1 MNNTQSSPYTRHVSD
16 YSISAHEAFNALKSG
31 IEVNSPPATYIS
43 YVNNLNDDTRTLV
56 MQAIVD
62 KCITDFGFRQKSKQV
77 MIYDDGEA
85 KRSDYTVFKQTVFG
99 FAGTEENWKS
109 SLVIE
114 FYERVNQVAMIVMTD
129 AAEVVEKI
137 QKFVGDIRA
146 DYPEKQKEKTFYTIG
161 SNSSGFTLEEL
172 TIKTQLDS
180 TILNYNY
187 NDDFQPVHSEINKLI
202 SEESRGLVL
211 LHGEPGTGKT
221 TYIKYL
227 IGAGYERKVVYI
239 PPHLAQSIA
248 DPSFVSFVREE
259 LSNCVLLIEDA
270 ETILRSRE
278 SEQVSVS
285 AVSNLLN
292 ISDGIIGDALNILI
306 ICTFNQNEKFI
317 DSALLRKGRLKVK
330 YEFRKLNVDKANKLL
345 NRLGKTEI
353 VSEDMSVANLYGIES
368 NPNMSKEVAKPTF
381 GFTPSAVK

>member
-1 MNNTQSSPYTRHVSD
+1 MKNTQTSPYTRHVSD
-16 YSISAHEAFNALKSG
+16 YSISAHEAFNALKTG
-31 IEVNSPPATYIS
+31 VEVNSPPATYIS
-43 YVNNLNDDTRTLV
+43 YVNNLNDDSRQRV
-56 MQAIVD
+56 IDAIVD
-62 KCITDFGFRQKSKQV
+62 KCVNALSFKQVSKQV

-85 KRSDYTVFKQTVFG
+85 KRSDYTVFKQTVYG
-99 FAGTEENWKS
+99 FTGINDNTNAG
-109 SLVIE
+109 LVVE
-114 FYERVNQVAMIVMTD
+114 FYERSNQVAMIVMTD
-129 AAEVVEKI
+129 HAETVNYI
-137 QKFVGDIRA
+137 QQFVSDIRA

-172 TIKTQLDS
+172 TIKTQLDN
-180 TILNYNY
+180 TILTYNY
-187 NDDFQPVHSEINKLI
+187 NDDFIMVHTEIDKLI
-202 SEESRGLVL
+202 VGEERGLVL
-211 LHGEPGTGKT
+211 LHGDPGTGKT

-270 ETILRSRE
+270 ETILRSRD

-330 YEFRKLNVDKANKLL
+330 YEFRNLNSVKANKLL
-345 NRLGKTEI
+345 NRLGKDAT
-353 VSEDMSVANLYGIES
+353 VSEDMSVANIYGIES
-368 NPNMSKEVAKPTF
+368 NPNMSKEAPRPVF
-381 GFTPSAVK
+381 GFTPPSAK